1 MFYLGYD
8 DRTCKLV
15 EYSSVS
21 VKDASHRHWRQVPDR
36 II

>member
-8 DRTCKLV
+8 DGTYKLV
-15 EYSSVS
+15 EYSSDF
-21 VKDASHRHWRQVPDR
+21 VKDASHRHWQQVPDR